1 MHALSQISAANRVP
15 GVGALVASYLDFLH
29 ENGFISSFNS
39 VGLVGFSLG
48 AHVAGHV
55 GKNLRRGRLNFII
68 GLDPGRETNG
78 VLIMFFW
85 FLLTFKISLL
95 AGPLFSVNNPSGRL
109 DASDAEY
116 VEAIHTNGPTL
127 GFVGAGIGVSRR
139 FSIDFEMKY

>member
-29 ENGFISSFNS
+29 ENGFISWDS

-68 GLDPGRETNG
+68 GLDPGRETSG
-78 VLIMFFW
+78 FLIMYFCF
-85 FLLTFKISLL
+85 
-95 AGPLFSVNNPSGRL
+95 N
-109 DASDAEY
+109 
-116 VEAIHTNGPTL
+116 
-127 GFVGAGIGVSRR
+127 
-139 FSIDFEMKY
+139 